1 MLHLE
6 IGGERFAIAAGET
19 AIGSAPDN
27 RVVLAG
33 EGVQPRHAVVEAT
46 KPGSAAI
53 RVAGADAEV
62 RVNGVRLG
70 AEPTPLLHGDKIAIG
85 SHELRVVDSTR
96 GGSTQLFDSG
106 AFADLVPPK
115 RAKPPAGRTGGRLV
129 CLTDGREYSVGA
141 GPLTLG
147 RDAGSDVVVAGG
159 EVSRHHAEIRSEA
172 EGYVL
177 VDLSV
182 NGTYVNGER
191 IGRSH
196 LLARADVIRI
206 GNDEFRFYA
215 DAESKPAA
223 GPEPAAAETPQ
234 PEGAAQ
240 RLSDTLLGI
249 PVTPPAAEPE
259 LQRGNTPPSPA
270 AAPLASFLF
279 RSGELKGRRLPIKV
293 PVVNIGRGDYNDVI
307 IADPSVSTMHAKL
320 QRRDAIWIL
329 TDLGSTNGTF
339 VEGERLTGE
348 MPLSP
353 GTTLKFGDVS
363 ALFEP
368 LDESVPVG
376 RPGSTRMMPRL
387 DPETPHAR
395 ASAAPSGSAPPA
407 GSAQPADPAPPEPAA
422 AGEPAPL
429 APPPRPRPRRPI
441 HVASTPRPKSPST
454 ITVVGLLILVVI
466 LIYLLSSQ

>member
-6 IGGERFAIAAGET
+6 IGGERYAIAAGET

-33 EGVQPRHAVVEAT
+33 EGVQPRHAVVQASQ
-46 KPGSAAI
+46 PGTAAI
-53 RVAGADAEV
+53 RVTAADAEV

-70 AEPTPLLHGDKIAIG
+70 LDPTPLLHGDKIAIG
-85 SHELRVVDSTR
+85 GHELRVVDSTR

-115 RAKPPAGRTGGRLV
+115 RTKPPAGRTGGRLV
-129 CLTDGREYSVGA
+129 CLTDGREYTVGA

-147 RDAGSDVVVAGG
+147 RDAGSDVVVTGG
-159 EVSRHHAEIRSEA
+159 EVSRHHAEIRPEA

-177 VDLSV
+177 VDISV

-191 IGRSH
+191 IGKTH

-215 DAESKPAA
+215 DPESKQAA
-223 GPEPAAAETPQ
+223 PPEPNEPKAAEPPQ
-234 PEGAAQ
+234 PSGAAQ
-240 RLSDTLLGI
+240 RLSDTLHGI
-249 PVTPPAAEPE
+249 PVAPAEDPE
-259 LQRGNTPPSPA
+259 LQRRNTPPAPA

-279 RSGELKGRRLPIKV
+279 RSGEMKGRRLPIKV
-293 PVVNIGRGDYNDVI
+293 PVVNIGRGDYNDVV

-320 QRRDAIWIL
+320 QRREAIWIL

-348 MPLSP
+348 VPLSP

-368 LDESVPVG
+368 LDDSAPAG

-387 DPETPHAR
+387 EPEARPATPA
-395 ASAAPSGSAPPA
+395 
-407 GSAQPADPAPPEPAA
+407 PAA
-422 AGEPAPL
+422 APAPA

-454 ITVVGLLILVVI
+454 VTVVGLLILVVI
-466 LIYLLSSQ
+466 LIYLISSN